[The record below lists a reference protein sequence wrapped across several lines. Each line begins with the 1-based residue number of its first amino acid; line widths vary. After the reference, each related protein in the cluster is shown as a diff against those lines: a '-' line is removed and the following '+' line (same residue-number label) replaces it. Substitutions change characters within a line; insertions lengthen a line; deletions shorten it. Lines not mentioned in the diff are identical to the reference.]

1 MLSRRR
7 IEKGAEVSVNP
18 LPKFRKEI
26 DALDDQIVDLLSR
39 RFAIAGEVAAYKA
52 KSGVAV
58 RLEDRIAEVL
68 TRNADRATQ
77 NGAEA
82 EAIRAIYKTIIDVTC
97 AFEEGKI
104 KFSGEPNASARL

>member
-1 MLSRRR
+1 MN
-7 IEKGAEVSVNP
+7 ANP
-18 LPKFRKEI
+18 LAGYRAEI

-39 RFAIAGEVAAYKA
+39 RFAIASEVAACKA
-52 KSGVAV
+52 ISGIAV

-68 TRNADRATQ
+68 ERNANRATK

-97 AFEEGKI
+97 AYEEAKI
-104 KFSGEPNASARL
+104 SKSG